1 MSEIIKSATDKRS
14 PLELISTVGP
24 APIGLIVVFS
34 NQGSPS
40 PKKISK
46 TFDPIEFDTAISPYP
61 FLATS
66 TDAMVSGTDV
76 PAAKNVIPITVSGI
90 PKVKPVRQ
98 IIQTMI

>member
-1 MSEIIKSATDKRS
+1 MKVRKIVFV
-14 PLELISTVGP
+14 LTVGP

-34 NQGSPS
+34 SQGSPS

-46 TFDPIEFDTAISPYP
+46 TLDPIEFDTAISPYP
-61 FLATS
+61 FRATR
-66 TDAMVSGTDV
+66 TDAIVSGTDV
-76 PAAKNVIPITVSGI
+76 PAAKKVIPMTVSGI